1 MKKGL
6 KIALIS
12 ILGFCAVL
20 FAALHIVLNSKVT
33 GNAIDKL
40 AAEYVD
46 GRLDYSRLRISLLP
60 SLRLSLDSLS
70 LTYPHGRFPE
80 DSSSYFTLAGSGAE
94 ADTLLALDR
103 ISLRMRLLPLLGGK
117 VSVKQLEVDGPRA
130 FLHQYDSLSSNLDIL
145 KLPSSDSDEGKDPSL
160 ALRLG
165 KLLVG
170 GNPRFIVDLRDS
182 GSAAALSFHAL
193 ELSGGVKMHD
203 SALECRDIKL
213 GLDSLR
219 LYARTACDTLD
230 CGSCLR
236 IDQSGSRS
244 YELDFASDVFLGFRE
259 YGRMYIP
266 ASLRGVLE
274 AEKLSDRIELATDA
288 LRADLAFLPL
298 KLKGRASVF
307 PDSTLVNAALRLED
321 CPLDSVR
328 LNYAV
333 LVMPSLSKLSTDA
346 RISADLSLDG
356 CYSDHSYPEINA
368 CLQIPESYTTY
379 LPENLSLRL
388 AIDLDAVLHPDG
400 VLNADFHEFRAGL
413 PGVDVEFDG
422 EALDLLGEDPLYSMS
437 ACAKAELEKLMEI
450 VPESL
455 GIRSASGDIDL
466 DLSARTRLSELVS
479 YRFDEADIKGRLR
492 SDRLALTMVGDSV
505 NAAAFKSAVDLSSD
519 RYGLDLK
526 VDFDSLYF
534 NSGVQLIARVRNIRN
549 EGHISKT
556 KVGGHLLPKLRLSSR
571 SERLF
576 FKYGTGRYG
585 LRGGDF
591 GFTAQKIVPKEQPK
605 KEFKLPAFLQEED
618 FEKADLDISLD
629 SSFVK
634 LLQNWSASGHIKA
647 DGGYY
652 SSPAMPLRTRMTGLH
667 ADFDDREVVIDQF
680 GVRSGTSDISLSGY
694 VRGVKSSLMHKDML
708 NVFLMAESERI
719 NANELISAML
729 AGEDSDASGNV
740 SVEQELDES
749 FVTDTLADATV
760 DFEDIPLFVVPGNVN
775 LTLKMNAGR
784 IDFMEPKIGPF
795 SSGIK
800 IKDRTMQLTST
811 DIATEI
817 GDIHLDAFYATRTK
831 KDISAGVNLNLT
843 GMQAGNIISLI
854 PAVDSLMPALKAFDG
869 RLWLELSATTQL
881 DTNMNLI
888 IPTLDGVVRVS
899 GEDLK
904 IHNTGQ
910 LSGLASKL
918 VFGRKDH
925 LAIDDL
931 HADAI
936 IHDSKIELFPF
947 ELGTDKL
954 KVALRGTQ
962 GFDSSMY
969 YHASVTKSPILVRFG
984 VNVYGS
990 TDNWHFSL
998 GRAKYRDGR
1007 VPAYTEQLDTVQLN
1021 LASSIRN
1028 IFKRGVDN
1036 VMRHNTE
1043 ALAGLDSESARI
1055 DPLHPQEEDF
1065 SVMEMA
1071 EYIDMIDNY
1080 VYEQEL
1086 EDQQEALER
1095 EVEEALA
1102 QTSVDMS
1109 SLLSQ
1114 YEDDIYDRRL
1124 MRKIERTKR
1133 RDARKAAREAAKA

>member
-33 GNAIDKL
+33 RNAIDKL
-40 AAEYVD
+40 AAGYVD

-60 SLRLSLDSLS
+60 ALRLSLDSLS

-80 DSSSYFTLAGSGAE
+80 DSSSYFTLAGCGTV

-103 ISLRMRLLPLLGGK
+103 LSLKMRLLPLLGGK
-117 VSVKQLEVDGPRA
+117 VSVKQLEIDGPRA

-145 KLPSSDSDEGKDPSL
+145 KMPESDSDGSSEPSL
-160 ALRLG
+160 ALSLG
-165 KLLVG
+165 KMLVSG
-170 GNPRFIVDLRDS
+170 RPHFIMDRRATA
-182 GSAAALSFHAL
+182 SAAAISFHAL
-193 ELSGGVKMHD
+193 ELAGSVKMHD
-203 SALECRDIKL
+203 SALESRGLNL

-230 CGSCLR
+230 CGNCLK
-236 IDQSGSRS
+236 IEQSGASS
-244 YELDFASDVFLGFRE
+244 YKIDFASDIFLALRE
-259 YGRMYIP
+259 YGRMYVP
-266 ASLRGVLE
+266 AVLRGELQAGKLE
-274 AEKLSDRIELATDA
+274 DRIDLATDD
-288 LRADLAFLPL
+288 LRAELAFLPL
-298 KLKGRASVF
+298 ELRGRASIC
-307 PDSTLVNAALRLED
+307 PDSTLVNASLRLDD

-333 LVMPSLSKLSTDA
+333 LVMPALSKLSTDA

-368 CLQIPESYTTY
+368 CLQIPESRTTY
-379 LPENLSLRL
+379 IPENLTLEL
-388 AIDLDAVLHPDG
+388 AVDLDAVLHPDG
-400 VLNADFHEFRAGL
+400 VLNAEFHEFRAGL
-413 PGVDVEFDG
+413 PGVEVDLDG
-422 EALDLLGEDPLYSMS
+422 EALDLLGEDPLYSLS

-466 DLSARTRLSELVS
+466 DLSARTRLSELAN
-479 YRFDEADIKGRLR
+479 YRFDEADIRGRLR
-492 SDRLALTMVGDSV
+492 SDRLALSMAGDSV
-505 NAAAFKSAVDLSSD
+505 NAAVFKSAVDLQSD
-519 RYGLDLK
+519 RNGLDLK

-556 KVGGHLLPKLRLSSR
+556 RVGGRMLPKLRLSSR
-571 SERLF
+571 SERIF
-576 FKYGTGRYG
+576 FKYGSGRYG

-591 GFTAQKIVPKEQPK
+591 GFTAQKVVPKEQPK
-605 KEFKLPAFLQEED
+605 KEFKIPAFLQEKD
-618 FEKADLDISLD
+618 FEEADLDISLD
-629 SSFVK
+629 SSFVN

-652 SSPAMPLRTRMTGLH
+652 SSPAMPLRTRMTALH

-680 GVRSGTSDISLSGY
+680 GLKSGTSDINLSGY
-694 VRGVKSSLMHKDML
+694 LRGVKSSLMHKDML

-719 NANELISAML
+719 NLNEIISAIL
-729 AGEDSDASGNV
+729 AGEGSDASGNV
-740 SVEQELDES
+740 TVDQELDES

-760 DFEDIPLFVVPGNVN
+760 AYEDIPLIVVPGNVN
-775 LTLKMNAGR
+775 LTLKMNAER
-784 IDFMEPKIGPF
+784 VDLMEPRIGPF

-800 IKDRTMQLTST
+800 IKDRTMQLLST
-811 DIATEI
+811 DIATDI
-817 GDIHLDAFYATRTK
+817 GDINLDAFYATRTK

-843 GMQAGNIISLI
+843 GMQAGNIIALI

-869 RLWLELSATTQL
+869 KLWLELSATSQL
-881 DTNMNLI
+881 DTNMNVI
-888 IPTLDGVVRVS
+888 VPTLDGVVRVS
-899 GEDLK
+899 GEDLRV
-904 IHNTGQ
+904 HNTGQ
-910 LSGLASKL
+910 LGTLATRL
-918 VFGRKDH
+918 LFGRKDY
-925 LAIDDL
+925 LSINNL

-936 IHDSKIELFPF
+936 IHDSRIELFPF

-954 KVALRGTQ
+954 KLALRGSQ
-962 GFDSSMY
+962 GFDNSMY
-969 YHASVTKSPILVRFG
+969 YHASVIKSPVLLRFG

-998 GRAKYRDGR
+998 GRAKYRDGN

-1028 IFKRGVDN
+1028 IFRRGVDN
-1036 VMRHNTE
+1036 VLRHNTE
-1043 ALAGLDSESARI
+1043 ALAGIDSESARI

-1065 SVMEMA
+1065 SAIEMA
-1071 EYIDMIDNY
+1071 EYIDMVDNY

-1086 EDQQEALER
+1086 EDQQEALNR

-1102 QTSVDMS
+1102 DTVVDMS

-1114 YEDDIYDRRL
+1114 YENDIYDRRL
-1124 MRKIERTKR
+1124 MRKMERAKR
-1133 RDARKAAREAAKA
+1133 RDARKAAR

>member
-33 GNAIDKL
+33 RNAIDKL
-40 AAEYVD
+40 AAGYVD

-60 SLRLSLDSLS
+60 ALRLSLDSLS

-80 DSSSYFTLAGSGAE
+80 DSSSYFTLAGCGAV

-103 ISLRMRLLPLLGGK
+103 LSLKMRLLPLLGGK
-117 VSVKQLEVDGPRA
+117 VSVKQLEIDGPRA

-145 KLPSSDSDEGKDPSL
+145 KMPESDSVGSSEPSFVL
-160 ALRLG
+160 SLG
-165 KLLVG
+165 KMLVSG
-170 GNPRFIVDLRDS
+170 RPHFIMDRRATA
-182 GSAAALSFHAL
+182 SAAAISFHAL
-193 ELSGGVKMHD
+193 ELAGSVKMHD
-203 SALECRDIKL
+203 SALESRGLNL

-219 LYARTACDTLD
+219 MYARTACDTLD
-230 CGSCLR
+230 CGNCLK
-236 IDQSGSRS
+236 IEQSGASS
-244 YELDFASDVFLGFRE
+244 YKIDFASDIFLALRE
-259 YGRMYIP
+259 YGRMYVP
-266 ASLRGVLE
+266 AVLRGELQ
-274 AEKLSDRIELATDA
+274 AEKPGERIDLATDD
-288 LRADLAFLPL
+288 LRAELAFLPL
-298 KLKGRASVF
+298 ELKGRASIC
-307 PDSTLVNAALRLED
+307 PDSTLVNASLRLDD

-333 LVMPSLSKLSTDA
+333 LVMPALSKLSTDA

-368 CLQIPESYTTY
+368 CLQIPESRTTY
-379 LPENLSLRL
+379 IPENLTLEL
-388 AIDLDAVLHPDG
+388 AVDLDAVLHPDG
-400 VLNADFHEFRAGL
+400 VLNAEFHEFRAGL
-413 PGVDVEFDG
+413 PGVEVDLDG
-422 EALDLLGEDPLYSMS
+422 EALDLLGKDPLYSLS

-466 DLSARTRLSELVS
+466 DLSASTRLSELAS
-479 YRFDEADIKGRLR
+479 YRFDEADIRGRLR
-492 SDRLALTMVGDSV
+492 SDRLALSMVGDSV
-505 NAAAFKSAVDLSSD
+505 NAAVFKSAVDLQSD
-519 RYGLDLK
+519 RNGLDLK

-556 KVGGHLLPKLRLSSR
+556 RVSGRMLPKLRLSSR
-571 SERLF
+571 SERIF
-576 FKYGTGRYG
+576 FKYGSGRYG

-591 GFTAQKIVPKEQPK
+591 GFTAQKVVPKEQPK
-605 KEFKLPAFLQEED
+605 KEFKIPAFLQEKD
-618 FEKADLDISLD
+618 FEEADLDISLD
-629 SSFVK
+629 SSFVN

-652 SSPAMPLRTRMTGLH
+652 SSPAMPLRTRMTALH

-680 GVRSGTSDISLSGY
+680 GLKSGTSDINLSGY
-694 VRGVKSSLMHKDML
+694 LRGVKSSLMHKDML

-719 NANELISAML
+719 NLNEIISAIL
-729 AGEDSDASGNV
+729 AGEGSDASGNV
-740 SVEQELDES
+740 TVDQELDES

-760 DFEDIPLFVVPGNVN
+760 AYEDIPLIVVPGNVN
-775 LTLKMNAGR
+775 LTLKMNAER
-784 IDFMEPKIGPF
+784 VDLMEPRIGPF

-800 IKDRTMQLTST
+800 IKDRTMQLLST
-811 DIATEI
+811 DIATDI
-817 GDIHLDAFYATRTK
+817 GDINLDAFYATRTK

-843 GMQAGNIISLI
+843 GMQAGNIIALI

-869 RLWLELSATTQL
+869 KLWLELSATSQL
-881 DTNMNLI
+881 DTNMNVI
-888 IPTLDGVVRVS
+888 VPTLDGVVRVS
-899 GEDLK
+899 GEDLRV
-904 IHNTGQ
+904 HNTGQ
-910 LSGLASKL
+910 LGTLATRL
-918 VFGRKDH
+918 LFGRKDY
-925 LAIDDL
+925 LSINNL

-936 IHDSKIELFPF
+936 IHDSRMELFPF

-954 KVALRGTQ
+954 KLALRGSQ
-962 GFDSSMY
+962 GFDNSMY
-969 YHASVTKSPILVRFG
+969 YHASVIKSPVLLRFG

-998 GRAKYRDGR
+998 GRAKYRDGN

-1028 IFKRGVDN
+1028 IFRRGVDN

-1043 ALAGLDSESARI
+1043 ALAGIDSESARI

-1065 SVMEMA
+1065 SAMEMA

-1086 EDQQEALER
+1086 EDQQEALNR

-1102 QTSVDMS
+1102 DTVVDMS

-1114 YEDDIYDRRL
+1114 YENDIYDRRL
-1124 MRKIERTKR
+1124 MRKMERAKR
-1133 RDARKAAREAAKA
+1133 RDARKAAR

>member
-33 GNAIDKL
+33 RNAIDKL
-40 AAEYVD
+40 AAGYVD

-60 SLRLSLDSLS
+60 ALRLSLDSLS

-80 DSSSYFTLAGSGAE
+80 DSSSYFTLAGCGTV

-103 ISLRMRLLPLLGGK
+103 LSLKMRLLPLLGGK
-117 VSVKQLEVDGPRA
+117 VSVKQLEIDGPRA

-145 KLPSSDSDEGKDPSL
+145 KMPESDSDGSSEPSF
-160 ALRLG
+160 ALSLG
-165 KLLVG
+165 KMLVSG
-170 GNPRFIVDLRDS
+170 RPHFIMDRCAS
-182 GSAAALSFHAL
+182 ASAAAISFHAL
-193 ELSGGVKMHD
+193 ELAGSVKMHD
-203 SALECRDIKL
+203 SALESRGLNL

-230 CGSCLR
+230 CGNCLK
-236 IDQSGSRS
+236 IEQSGASS
-244 YELDFASDVFLGFRE
+244 YKIDFASDIFLALRE
-259 YGRMYIP
+259 YGRMYVP
-266 ASLRGVLE
+266 AVLRGELQAGKLE
-274 AEKLSDRIELATDA
+274 DRIDLATDD
-288 LRADLAFLPL
+288 LRAEFAFLPL
-298 KLKGRASVF
+298 ELKGRASIC
-307 PDSTLVNAALRLED
+307 PDSTLVNASLRLDD

-333 LVMPSLSKLSTDA
+333 LVMPALSKLSTDA

-368 CLQIPESYTTY
+368 CLQIPESRTTY
-379 LPENLSLRL
+379 IPENLSLEL
-388 AIDLDAVLHPDG
+388 AVDLDAVLHPDG
-400 VLNADFHEFRAGL
+400 VLNAEFHEFRAGL
-413 PGVDVEFDG
+413 PGVEVDLDG
-422 EALDLLGEDPLYSMS
+422 EALDLLGEDPLYSLS

-466 DLSARTRLSELVS
+466 DLSARTRLSELAN
-479 YRFDEADIKGRLR
+479 YRFDEADIRGRLR
-492 SDRLALTMVGDSV
+492 SDRLALSMAGDSV
-505 NAAAFKSAVDLSSD
+505 NAAVFKSAVDLQSD
-519 RYGLDLK
+519 RNGLDLK

-556 KVGGHLLPKLRLSSR
+556 RVGGRMLPKLRLSSR
-571 SERLF
+571 SERIF
-576 FKYGTGRYG
+576 FKYGSGRYG

-591 GFTAQKIVPKEQPK
+591 GFTAQKVVPKEQPK
-605 KEFKLPAFLQEED
+605 KEFKIPAFLQEKD
-618 FEKADLDISLD
+618 FEEADLDISLD
-629 SSFVK
+629 SSFVN

-652 SSPAMPLRTRMTGLH
+652 SSPAMPLRTRMTALH

-680 GVRSGTSDISLSGY
+680 GLKSGTSDINLSGY
-694 VRGVKSSLMHKDML
+694 LRGVKSSLMHKDML

-719 NANELISAML
+719 NLNEIISAIL
-729 AGEDSDASGNV
+729 AGEGSDASGNV
-740 SVEQELDES
+740 TVDQELDES

-760 DFEDIPLFVVPGNVN
+760 AYEDIPLIVVPGNVN
-775 LTLKMNAGR
+775 LTLKMNAER
-784 IDFMEPKIGPF
+784 VDLMEPRIGPF
-795 SSGIK
+795 STGIK
-800 IKDRTMQLTST
+800 IKDRTMQLLST
-811 DIATEI
+811 DIATDI
-817 GDIHLDAFYATRTK
+817 GDINLDAFYATRTK

-869 RLWLELSATTQL
+869 KLWLELSATSQL
-881 DTNMNLI
+881 DTNMNVI
-888 IPTLDGVVRVS
+888 VPTLDGVVRVS
-899 GEDLK
+899 GEDLRV
-904 IHNTGQ
+904 HNTGQ
-910 LSGLASKL
+910 LGTLATRL
-918 VFGRKDH
+918 LFGRKDY
-925 LAIDDL
+925 LSINNL

-936 IHDSKIELFPF
+936 IHDSRIELFPF

-954 KVALRGTQ
+954 KLALRGSQ
-962 GFDSSMY
+962 GFDNSMY
-969 YHASVTKSPILVRFG
+969 YHASVIKSPVLLRFG

-998 GRAKYRDGR
+998 GRAKYRDGN

-1028 IFKRGVDN
+1028 IFRRGVDN
-1036 VMRHNTE
+1036 VLRHNTE
-1043 ALAGLDSESARI
+1043 ALAGIDSESARI

-1065 SVMEMA
+1065 SAIEMA

-1086 EDQQEALER
+1086 EDQQEALNR

-1102 QTSVDMS
+1102 DTVVDMS

-1114 YEDDIYDRRL
+1114 YENDIYDRRL
-1124 MRKIERTKR
+1124 MRKMERAKR
-1133 RDARKAAREAAKA
+1133 RDARKAAR